1 MSFLTFAKAE
11 FEAATARGVKQCV
24 LLGSKPDIL
33 EPVAA
38 GASIQF
44 FDGVAPETMATVLD
58 KSGFDSLK
66 ATLFVWLGG
75 AGAHTAETAMS
86 TLAFVASLPKGSGVL
101 LDYVAE
107 RSSLGSRTH
116 SALDALASRKPCRAC
131 CAGLAFGRLQTL
143 ARSTVIWLA
152 PRFKRRR
159 LYYCPVPLGCF
170 SLLGGTI
177 PFIRRYVTIL
187 P

>member
-116 SALDALASRKPCRAC
+116 SALDALASRIDV
-131 CAGLAFGRLQTL
+131 AGT
-143 ARSTVIWLA
+143 
-152 PRFKRRR
+152 FKYLIQPQAVSGMLRG
-159 LYYCPVPLGCF
+159 LGF
-170 SLLGGTI
+170 RQITDISKEHGHL
-177 PFIRRYVTIL
+177 VSASV
-187 P
+187 